1 MFLLRYFCVTFTMTS
16 EFESE
21 ILALRDKRLTP
32 KQIAR
37 KLGLKV
43 SQVNS
48 VIKASAE
55 KTALVRAESSEL
67 APVAQCLVNTN
78 CAERLLR
85 GQTLDEGDVGGL
97 GMVLVARTTGYKR
110 FVVCTYLVD
119 YWCLGLKDT
128 MGEKKLNDIKYQQFL
143 NMAYRGFPDGYC
155 EITLEQAQAIVY
167 GAIDYADGLGFKPH
181 KDFQKTKDHLGTW
194 NGQPKLTFGR
204 QGKPYFIAGPYDN
217 SDRIMQTLRQ
227 NVGEGNFDYLIGLG

>member
-1 MFLLRYFCVTFTMTS
+1 MTMTS
-16 EFESE
+16 DIESE
-21 ILALRDKRLTP
+21 ILALRDKRLTS

-48 VIKASAE
+48 VIKASAKE
-55 KTALVRAESSEL
+55 IALARAETGEL
-67 APVAQCLVNTN
+67 APIAQCLVNTN
-78 CAERLLR
+78 CAERLL
-85 GQTLDEGDVGGL
+85 TAHPLDEHDVGGL

-110 FVVCTYLVD
+110 FVVCSYLVD

-143 NMAYRGFPDGYC
+143 NMVYQGFPDGYQ

-167 GAIDYADGLGFKPH
+167 GAINYATELGFKPH
-181 KDFQKTKDHLGTW
+181 KDFQKTQNHLGTW
-194 NGQPKLTFGR
+194 NGQPQLTFGY
-204 QGKPYFIAGPYDN
+204 QGKPYFIEGPYDN
-217 SDRIMQTLRQ
+217 STQIMQTLRK

>member
-1 MFLLRYFCVTFTMTS
+1 MTS